1 MLAVRHKLW
10 ELKLHFDF
18 FFSVF
23 GQKHTGPRELKSI
36 RISQCYD
43 S

>member
-10 ELKLHFDF
+10 ELKLHFL